1 MDFQEKLFTEK
12 FASISVCLCC
22 VTDVHSGLLRFLR
35 ERKLNFFFFCQSPG
49 INQVAGSFT

>member
-1 MDFQEKLFTEK
+1 MDFHGKLFTEK

-35 ERKLNFFFFCQSPG
+35 ERKLNFFFGQSPG